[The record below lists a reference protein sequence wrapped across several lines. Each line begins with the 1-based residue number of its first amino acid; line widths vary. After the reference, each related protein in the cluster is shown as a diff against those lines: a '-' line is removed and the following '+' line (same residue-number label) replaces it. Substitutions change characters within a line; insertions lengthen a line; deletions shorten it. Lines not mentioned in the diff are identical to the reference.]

1 MQMELAGIREAEKEY
16 TFTTPTDFG
25 LSYKRVNR
33 KHPEV
38 HKKIADCIE
47 FVRQSLVRGN
57 NEEYIKPEFL
67 FNKFLQGSSDMWV
80 SVEDQNYDGSAFSTS
95 THIVGCLLIGVAA
108 YPEQTG
114 IISESTGGKF
124 HFETMMPAVEDYYRK
139 QGAKFVEIPGRKGWQ
154 RRFDTM
160 GYKVKNVT
168 IVKEL

>member
-16 TFTTPTDFG
+16 TFTTPVALG
-25 LSYKRVNR
+25 LSYNRVNR
-33 KHPEV
+33 EHPKV
-38 HKKIADCIE
+38 HHKIADCVE
-47 FVRQSLVRGN
+47 FVRQSLIRGG

-67 FNKFLQGSSDMWV
+67 FNKFLTGFSDMWV
-80 SVEDQNYDGSAFSTS
+80 SVEGQS
-95 THIVGCLLIGVAA
+95 IVGCLLIGVAA

-124 HFETMMPAVEDYYRK
+124 HFETMMPALEDFYRK

-154 RRFDTM
+154 RRFGTM
-160 GYKVKNVT
+160 GYKVKSVT